1 MINTGVAN
9 KVLMG
14 SRKYAGGAKRF
25 LGHGNNAI
33 KLLGATTKSINK
45 LGYNSSALNKLNSF
59 AQDKVAPLIQKVEE
73 QF

>member
-1 MINTGVAN
+1 MNTGLAN
-9 KVLMG
+9 QVLLG

-33 KLLGATTKSINK
+33 KLLGSTTKSINK

-59 AQDKVAPLIQKVEE
+59 AQDKVAPFLQKVEGAI
-73 QF
+73 